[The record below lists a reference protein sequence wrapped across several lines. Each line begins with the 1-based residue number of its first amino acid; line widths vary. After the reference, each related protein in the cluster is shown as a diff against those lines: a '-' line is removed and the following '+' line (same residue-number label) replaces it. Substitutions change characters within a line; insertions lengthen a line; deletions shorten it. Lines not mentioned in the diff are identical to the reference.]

1 MDETNNKLVTHKG
14 RVYRLEETDLSNC
27 HGCVADSDRVLCS
40 ELPLCSGDGKLFIY
54 KEVTDHEN
62 D

>member
-14 RVYRLEETDLSNC
+14 RVNRLEETDLSNC
-27 HGCVADSDRVLCS
+27 HGCVADSDMVLCS
-40 ELPLCSGDGKLFIY
+40 ELPLCSGDEKLFIY

>member
-27 HGCVADSDRVLCS
+27 HGCVADSDIVLCS

>member
-27 HGCVADSDRVLCS
+27 HGCVADSDMVLCS

>member
-27 HGCVADSDRVLCS
+27 HGCVADSDMVLCS
-40 ELPLCSGDGKLFIY
+40 ELPLCSGDGMVFIY